1 MQNTKLRKVL
11 KSIIQEHLETTKVL
25 TSEGIV
31 DSVLNHVR
39 NVLQKTA
46 DAKFKGNLAKLAKS
60 GPEGKKAAKHLLKSM
75 ADANDIMD
83 TLSDDMA
90 SLGW

>member
-25 TSEGIV
+25 TSE